1 MSSIRFS
8 IALLEMTLILTIA
21 IMASAASAASREKI
35 LYTFTG
41 GADGGDTSSGVIS
54 DKAGNLYG
62 MTYSGGANGQ
72 GTVFEMMLSN
82 GRWTEVVLHGFNND
96 GVDGYSPE
104 GGLIMDKAGNLYG
117 TTMFGGSQIYG
128 TVFELSPTSN
138 GWTESVLY
146 NFTGGTDG
154 GVPGVGSLAFDGE
167 GRLYGTTLGG
177 GAYGYGV
184 VFELSPSSG
193 GWTETVLH
201 SFAETTSDG
210 GSPTSVVLDSKG
222 DLYGATAQSGTY
234 GRGTVFKLSR
244 SIKGSW
250 KETVLHD
257 FAEDNQDGGH
267 PVSGVTV
274 RGGDLFGATENGGP
288 NAWGTIYELTRVG
301 NHWKEILLDR
311 FSANGVDGFAP
322 ECVVIFDS
330 AGNLYG
336 TTYSGGKYG
345 YGTVFELI
353 RSTTG
358 WKQKLLHSFNGT
370 TDGGFLPFG
379 VIKDGKGNLY
389 GTTQCGGSARDCS
402 GYGVVF
408 EILQ

>member
-1 MSSIRFS
+1 MLEELQRGIYFRPVRRTSSP
-8 IALLEMTLILTIA
+8 ALLTEMRTTPN
-21 IMASAASAASREKI
+21 EFHKI
-35 LYTFTG
+35 L
-41 GADGGDTSSGVIS
+41 DSP
-54 DKAGNLYG
+54 AGNDAYPDNRN
-62 MTYSGGANGQ
+62 NGERCFGCLQ
-72 GTVFEMMLSN
+72 
-82 GRWTEVVLHGFNND
+82 
-96 GVDGYSPE
+96 

-222 DLYGATAQSGTY
+222 DLYGATAQGGTY
-234 GRGTVFKLSR
+234 GRGTVFRLSR

>member
-1 MSSIRFS
+1 
-8 IALLEMTLILTIA
+8 MTLILTIA
-21 IMASAASAASREKI
+21 IMANGASAASREKV

-41 GADGGDTSSGVIS
+41 GADGGDPSSGLIS

-62 MTYSGGANGQ
+62 MTYGGGANRQ
-72 GTVFEMMLSN
+72 GTVFELERSN
-82 GRWTEVVLHGFNND
+82 GGWTEVVLHSFNYD

-117 TTMFGGSQIYG
+117 TTTFGGSQVFG
-128 TVFELSPTSN
+128 TVFELSPSSN

-154 GVPGVGSLAFDGE
+154 GVPGVGSLVFDGE
-167 GRLYGTTLGG
+167 GSLYGTTQSG

-210 GSPTSVVLDSKG
+210 GYPTSVVFDSKG
-222 DLYGATAQSGTY
+222 DLYGTTTQGGTY
-234 GRGTVFKLSR
+234 ERGTVFKLSR
-244 SIKGSW
+244 STKGSW

-257 FAEDNQDGGH
+257 FAEDNQDGGI

-288 NAWGTIYELTRVG
+288 GRGTIYELTRLE
-301 NHWKEILLDR
+301 NHWKETRLDK
-311 FSANGVDGFAP
+311 FFANGVDGFGP
-322 ECVVIFDS
+322 ECVVIFDK

-336 TTYSGGKYG
+336 TTYGGGRYE
-345 YGTVFELI
+345 YGTVFELT

-370 TDGGFLPFG
+370 TGGAFLTFG
-379 VIKDGKGNLY
+379 VIRDGKGNLY
-389 GTTQCGGSARDCS
+389 GTTECGGSDRDCS